1 MSFSKKMTL
10 CGQALA
16 LCIAIGF
23 VASTV
28 AQSGAT
34 STPVA
39 SGAPFPADLSKSVVE
54 TTMRTYPSATE
65 LGKWGYTQALYLY
78 GEYLVYER
86 THDPRYLSYIKSW
99 ADAHV
104 DAQGKI
110 DRQINALDYM
120 LPGNIMLILY
130 RETGEAKYKAAAT
143 EIWDRLTTTYPRTQD
158 GGFWHATTRQHQL
171 WLDGVY
177 MSLPFMVHYG
187 EAFGQ
192 QKYAYDEA
200 SKQLLIYASHL
211 NDPAS
216 GLLFHAYDESGAQK
230 WADPVTHH
238 SSIFWARSIGWYGMT
253 LIDVL
258 EKMPTDHQNRPKL
271 IALVKQ
277 LVQAYARYQDPK
289 TGLWFNVVNQPDQ
302 AGNWL
307 ETSASSMYIY
317 TISKAVERG
326 YVSKKYEKVAC
337 KGYAGVLS
345 QLSIDSSGGVNI
357 ANICIGTNVGDLQ
370 FYLDRPR
377 KTNDEHGLGA
387 FLIMNEQMRK
397 APCVVKMRTKA
408 AKAAREK

>member
-1 MSFSKKMTL
+1 VSTSKKML
-10 CGQALA
+10 SHCGKCLV
-16 LCIAIGF
+16 LIAVISIA
-23 VASTV
+23 VSAN
-28 AQSGAT
+28 AQSSA
-34 STPVA
+34 A
-39 SGAPFPADLSKSVVE
+39 APLPHNYKQLPADLSKAVVDS
-54 TTMRTYPSATE
+54 TMREHPSATG

-86 THDPRYLSYIKSW
+86 THDSRCLTYIKSW

-104 DAQGKI
+104 DAQGKV

-130 RETGEAKYKAAAT
+130 HETGEEKYKTAAT
-143 EIWDRLTTTYPRTQD
+143 EIWDRLTTSYPRTRD
-158 GGFWHATTRQHQL
+158 GGFWHATSRQHQL
-171 WLDGVY
+171 WLDGTY
-177 MSLPFMVHYG
+177 MALPFMVHYG
-187 EAFGQ
+187 EAFGR

-211 NDPAS
+211 NDPTS
-216 GLLFHAYDESGAQK
+216 GLLFHAFDESGQQK

-238 SSIFWARSIGWYGMT
+238 SSTFWARSIGWYGMA

-258 EKMPTDHQNRPKL
+258 EKMPADHPNRPKL

-277 LVQAYARYQDPK
+277 LVMAYAKYQDPK
-289 TGLWFNVVNQPDQ
+289 TGLWYNVVNKPKQP
-302 AGNWL
+302 GNWL
-307 ETSASSMYIY
+307 ETSASSMYVY

-326 YVSKKYEKVAC
+326 YVSKVYEKVAC
-337 KGYAGVLS
+337 KGYGGVLIE
-345 QLSIDSSGGVNI
+345 LSVDNNGSMDI

-377 KTNDEHGLGA
+377 KTNDEHGLGS

-397 APCVVKMRTKA
+397 APCVIKMRTEA
-408 AKAAREK
+408 AKRK

>member
-1 MSFSKKMTL
+1 MSITKRIT
-10 CGQALA
+10 CGGKNFVLGALMA
-16 LCIAIGF
+16 FAISAG
-23 VASTV
+23 
-28 AQSGAT
+28 AQSPTVNLPERGT
-34 STPVA
+34 
-39 SGAPFPADLSKSVVE
+39 GRLPADISKAIVE
-54 TTMRTYPSATE
+54 TTMRDHPLATE
-65 LGKWGYTQALYLY
+65 LGNWGYTQALYLY

-86 THDPRYLSYIKSW
+86 THDPRYLAYMKTW

-110 DRQINALDYM
+110 DKQINALDYM

-130 RETGEAKYKAAAT
+130 HETGEARYKTAAT
-143 EIWDRLTTTYPRTQD
+143 EIWDRLTKTYPRTQD
-158 GGFWHATTRQHQL
+158 GGFWHATSRQHQL

-216 GLLFHAYDESGAQK
+216 GLLFHAYDESGTQK

-258 EKMPTDHQNRPKL
+258 EKMPADHPNRPKL
-271 IALVKQ
+271 IALVQQ

-289 TGLWFNVVNQPDQ
+289 TGLWYNVVNQPKQ
-302 AGNWL
+302 PGNWL
-307 ETSASSMYIY
+307 ETSASSMYVY
-317 TISKAVERG
+317 TVSKAVERG
-326 YVSKKYEKVAC
+326 YVSRKYEKVAC
-337 KGYAGVLS
+337 KGYRGVLS
-345 QLSIDSSGGVNI
+345 ELSVDANGGVNI
-357 ANICIGTNVGDLQ
+357 SNICIGTNVGDLQ

-397 APCVVKMRTKA
+397 APCVMKMR
-408 AKAAREK
+408 AKAK

>member
-1 MSFSKKMTL
+1 MRMTRWIVRS
-10 CGQALA
+10 GQCMVLSALISLA
-16 LCIAIGF
+16 VSAG
-23 VASTV
+23 
-28 AQSGAT
+28 AQSDTANL
-34 STPVA
+34 
-39 SGAPFPADLSKSVVE
+39 SGHSIAQLPADISKAVVE

-86 THDPRYLSYIKSW
+86 THDPRYLAYIKGW

-110 DRQINALDYM
+110 DKPIKALDYM

-130 RETGEAKYKAAAT
+130 HETGEVKYKTAAT
-143 EIWDRLTTTYPRTQD
+143 EIWDRLTTSYPRTTD

-171 WLDGVY
+171 WLDGTY

-187 EAFGQ
+187 EAFGH

-216 GLLFHAYDESGAQK
+216 GLLFHAYDESGTQK
-230 WADPVTHH
+230 WADPATHH
-238 SSIFWARSIGWYGMT
+238 SSIFWARSIGWYGMA

-258 EKMPTDHQNRPKL
+258 EKMPANHPSRPKL

-277 LVQAYARYQDPK
+277 LVHAYSKYQDPK
-289 TGLWFNVVNQPDQ
+289 TGLWYNVVNRPNEP
-302 AGNWL
+302 GNWL
-307 ETSASSMYIY
+307 ETSASSMYVY

-326 YVSKKYEKVAC
+326 YVSRKYEKVAC
-337 KGYAGVLS
+337 KGYSGVLS
-345 QLSIDSSGGVNI
+345 ELSTNANGGVDV
-357 ANICIGTNVGDLQ
+357 ANICIGTNVGNLQ

-397 APCVVKMRTKA
+397 APCVVKLRARA
-408 AKAAREK
+408 AKAK

>member
-1 MSFSKKMTL
+1 MSWSKRMAR
-10 CGQALA
+10 CGQGLA
-16 LCIAIGF
+16 LGAVMGL
-23 VASTV
+23 ALSAG
-28 AQSGAT
+28 AQSGAVT
-34 STPVA
+34 LPA
-39 SGAPFPADLSKSVVE
+39 NAAARLPADISKAVVE
-54 TTMRTYPSATE
+54 TTMRDHPSATE
-65 LGKWGYTQALYLY
+65 LGNWGYTQALYLY

-86 THDPRYLSYIKSW
+86 THDPRYLAYIKSW

-110 DRQINALDYM
+110 DKPINALDYM
-120 LPGNIMLILY
+120 LPGNLMLILY

-158 GGFWHATTRQHQL
+158 GGFWHATSRQHQL

-192 QKYAYDEA
+192 QKYAYDET

-216 GLLFHAYDESGAQK
+216 GLLFHAYDESGTQK

-238 SSIFWARSIGWYGMT
+238 SSVFWARSIGWYGMA

-258 EKMPTDHQNRPKL
+258 EKMPADHPNRPKL
-271 IALVKQ
+271 IALVRQ
-277 LVQAYARYQDPK
+277 LVQAYAKYQDPK
-289 TGLWFNVVNQPDQ
+289 TGLWYNVVNKPNQP
-302 AGNWL
+302 GNWL

-326 YVSKKYEKVAC
+326 YVSRKYEKVAC
-337 KGYAGVLS
+337 RGYSGVLS
-345 QLSIDSSGGVNI
+345 QLSVNANGGIDICEYLHWDECGGFAVLSGPS
-357 ANICIGTNVGDLQ
+357 AE
-370 FYLDRPR
+370 
-377 KTNDEHGLGA
+377 DE
-387 FLIMNEQMRK
+387 
-397 APCVVKMRTKA
+397 
-408 AKAAREK
+408 

>member
-1 MSFSKKMTL
+1 MSVSKRIVRG
-10 CGQALA
+10 GQTIALGA
-16 LCIAIGF
+16 LIGF
-23 VASTV
+23 AVSAG
-28 AQSGAT
+28 AQSGFTNLSAR
-34 STPVA
+34 STA
-39 SGAPFPADLSKSVVE
+39 QLPADISKAVVE
-54 TTMRTYPSATE
+54 TTMRTHPSATE
-65 LGKWGYTQALYLY
+65 LGKWGYTQALYLS

-86 THDPRYLSYIKSW
+86 THDPRYLAYIKSW

-104 DAQGKI
+104 DAQGQI

-130 RETGEAKYKAAAT
+130 HETGEAKYKAAAT
-143 EIWDRLTTTYPRTQD
+143 EIWDRLTTTYPRTKD

-171 WLDGVY
+171 WLDGTY
-177 MSLPFMVHYG
+177 MALPFIVHYG

-216 GLLFHAYDESGAQK
+216 GLLFHAYDESGTQK

-238 SSIFWARSIGWYGMT
+238 SSIFWARSIGWYGMA

-258 EKMPTDHQNRPKL
+258 EKMPADHPNRPKL

-277 LVQAYARYQDPK
+277 LVHAYARYQDPK
-289 TGLWFNVVNQPDQ
+289 TGLWYNVVNKPKQE
-302 AGNWL
+302 GNWL
-307 ETSASSMYIY
+307 ETSASSMYVY

-326 YVSKKYEKVAC
+326 YVSKKYQKVAC
-337 KGYAGVLS
+337 KGYSGVLS
-345 QLSIDSSGGVNI
+345 ELSVNTDGGVDI

-397 APCVVKMRTKA
+397 APCVVKMRAKA
-408 AKAAREK
+408 AKVK

>member
-1 MSFSKKMTL
+1 MSMTKRIA
-10 CGQALA
+10 CGGQSFVLGALMA
-16 LCIAIGF
+16 FAISAG
-23 VASTV
+23 AQSPTPKLPEGSTV
-28 AQSGAT
+28 RL
-34 STPVA
+34 
-39 SGAPFPADLSKSVVE
+39 PADISKAVVE
-54 TTMRTYPSATE
+54 TTMRDHPSATE
-65 LGKWGYTQALYLY
+65 LGNWGYTQALYLY

-86 THDPRYLSYIKSW
+86 THDPLYLAYIKSW

-110 DRQINALDYM
+110 DKQINALDYM
-120 LPGNIMLILY
+120 LPGNIILILY
-130 RETGEAKYKAAAT
+130 RETGEAKYKTAAT
-143 EIWDRLTTTYPRTQD
+143 EIWDRLTKTYPRTED

-216 GLLFHAYDESGAQK
+216 GLLFHAYDESGTQK

-258 EKMPTDHQNRPKL
+258 EKMPADHPNRPKL
-271 IALVKQ
+271 IALVRQ

-289 TGLWFNVVNQPDQ
+289 TGLWYNVVNQPNQ
-302 AGNWL
+302 PGNWL

-326 YVSKKYEKVAC
+326 YVPKMYKTVAC
-337 KGYAGVLS
+337 KGYRGVLS
-345 QLSIDSSGGVNI
+345 ELSVDANGGVNI
-357 ANICIGTNVGDLQ
+357 SNICIGTNVGDLQ

-397 APCVVKMRTKA
+397 APCVVKMR
-408 AKAAREK
+408 AKAK

>member
-1 MSFSKKMTL
+1 MSWIKGMTR
-10 CGQALA
+10 CGQGLA
-16 LCIAIGF
+16 LGALMGLA
-23 VASTV
+23 VSAG
-28 AQSGAT
+28 AQSGAVNP
-34 STPVA
+34 SA
-39 SGAPFPADLSKSVVE
+39 KDAALPADISKAVVE
-54 TTMRTYPSATE
+54 TTMRDHPSATE
-65 LGKWGYTQALYLY
+65 LGGWGYTQALYLY

-86 THDPRYLSYIKSW
+86 THDARYLAYMKSW
-99 ADAHV
+99 ADDHV

-110 DRQINALDYM
+110 DKQINALDYM

-130 RETGEAKYKAAAT
+130 HETGEEKYKAAAT
-143 EIWDRLTTTYPRTQD
+143 EIWDRLTKTYPRTQD
-158 GGFWHATTRQHQL
+158 GGFWHATSRQHQL

-216 GLLFHAYDESGAQK
+216 GLLFHAYDESGTQK

-258 EKMPTDHQNRPKL
+258 EKMPADHPNRPKL
-271 IALVKQ
+271 IALVRQ
-277 LVQAYARYQDPK
+277 LVQAYARYQDPR
-289 TGLWFNVVNQPDQ
+289 TGLWYNVVNQPDQ
-302 AGNWL
+302 PGNWL
-307 ETSASSMYIY
+307 ETSASSMYVY

-337 KGYAGVLS
+337 KGYGGVLS
-345 QLSIDSSGGVNI
+345 QLSVDANGGVDI

-387 FLIMNEQMRK
+387 FLIMNEQMRN
-397 APCVVKMRTKA
+397 APCVVKMRAKAVRA
-408 AKAAREK
+408 AKAK

>member
-1 MSFSKKMTL
+1 MSVSKRIGRGGRRVVL
-10 CGQALA
+10 GAL
-16 LCIAIGF
+16 IGF
-23 VASTV
+23 AVFAG
-28 AQSGAT
+28 AQSGVPELSAR
-34 STPVA
+34 STTQL
-39 SGAPFPADLSKSVVE
+39 PADISKAVVE
-54 TTMRTYPSATE
+54 TTMRTHPSATE
-65 LGKWGYTQALYLY
+65 LGKWGYIQALYLS

-86 THDPRYLSYIKSW
+86 THDPRYLAYIKSW

-130 RETGEAKYKAAAT
+130 HETGEAKYKTAAT
-143 EIWDRLTTTYPRTQD
+143 EIWDRLTTTYPRTKD

-171 WLDGVY
+171 WLDGTY
-177 MSLPFMVHYG
+177 MALPFMVHYG

-211 NDPAS
+211 NNPAS
-216 GLLFHAYDESGAQK
+216 GLLFHAYDESGTQK

-238 SSIFWARSIGWYGMT
+238 SSIFWARSIGWYGMA

-258 EKMPTDHQNRPKL
+258 EKMPADHPNRLKL

-277 LVQAYARYQDPK
+277 LVHAYARYQDPK
-289 TGLWFNVVNQPDQ
+289 TGLWYNVVNKPNQE
-302 AGNWL
+302 GNWL
-307 ETSASSMYIY
+307 ETSASSMYVY

-337 KGYAGVLS
+337 KGYSGVLS
-345 QLSIDSSGGVNI
+345 ELSVNAAGSIDI

-370 FYLDRPR
+370 FYLTVRGR
-377 KTNDEHGLGA
+377 
-387 FLIMNEQMRK
+387 QMTSMVWK
-397 APCVVKMRTKA
+397 HF
-408 AKAAREK
+408 

>member
-1 MSFSKKMTL
+1 MSLPKRMAL
-10 CGQALA
+10 CVQALA
-16 LCIAIGF
+16 LCIAMGF
-23 VASTV
+23 VASAE
-28 AQSGAT
+28 AQSVTA

-39 SGAPFPADLSKSVVE
+39 SGTPLPADLSKAVVE

-86 THDPRYLSYIKSW
+86 THDPRYLAYIKSW

-104 DAQGKI
+104 DARGKI

-143 EIWDRLTTTYPRTQD
+143 EIWNRLTTTYPRTQD

-216 GLLFHAYDESGAQK
+216 GLLFHAYDESGTQK
-230 WADPVTHH
+230 WADPATQH

-258 EKMPTDHQNRPKL
+258 EKMPANLPNRL
-271 IALVKQ
+271 
-277 LVQAYARYQDPK
+277 
-289 TGLWFNVVNQPDQ
+289 
-302 AGNWL
+302 
-307 ETSASSMYIY
+307 
-317 TISKAVERG
+317 
-326 YVSKKYEKVAC
+326 
-337 KGYAGVLS
+337 
-345 QLSIDSSGGVNI
+345 
-357 ANICIGTNVGDLQ
+357 
-370 FYLDRPR
+370 
-377 KTNDEHGLGA
+377 
-387 FLIMNEQMRK
+387 
-397 APCVVKMRTKA
+397 
-408 AKAAREK
+408 

>member
-1 MSFSKKMTL
+1 MSFSKGML
-10 CGQALA
+10 FWGRQSLMLAAVMGFALSA
-16 LCIAIGF
+16 G
-23 VASTV
+23 
-28 AQSGAT
+28 AQHGAANPP
-34 STPVA
+34 SHHSA
-39 SGAPFPADLSKSVVE
+39 WLPADISKAVVE
-54 TTMRTYPSATE
+54 TTMQEHPSATE

-86 THDPRYLSYIKSW
+86 THDPRYLAYIKSW
-99 ADAHV
+99 ADANV

-110 DRQINALDYM
+110 DKQINALDYM

-130 RETGEAKYKAAAT
+130 RETGEAKYKTAAT

-158 GGFWHATTRQHQL
+158 GGFWHATSRQHQL
-171 WLDGVY
+171 WLDGTY

-211 NDPAS
+211 NDPSS

-230 WADPVTHH
+230 WADPATHH
-238 SSIFWARSIGWYGMT
+238 SSVFWARSIGWYGMA

-258 EKMPTDHQNRPKL
+258 EKMPADHPNRPKL
-271 IALVKQ
+271 IAWVRQ
-277 LVQAYARYQDPK
+277 LVQAYAKYQDPK
-289 TGLWFNVVNQPDQ
+289 TGLWYNVVNKPDQ
-302 AGNWL
+302 PGNWL
-307 ETSASSMYIY
+307 ETSASSMYVY

-326 YVSKKYEKVAC
+326 YVSRKYEKVAC
-337 KGYAGVLS
+337 KGYSGVLT
-345 QLSIDSSGGVNI
+345 QLSVNANGGINI

-370 FYLDRPR
+370 FYLNRPR

-397 APCVVKMRTKA
+397 APCVVKMRARA
-408 AKAAREK
+408 AKK